1 MERLNILFKKYKNN
15 QCSQEEIDEL
25 LDYFSIGN
33 DETTL
38 KAQIDEFLIQV
49 YENNPELEQST
60 DEVYNRLQARI
71 HQEQSTKKR
80 IFKITQFKW
89 AAAASIILCLFVG
102 SYFLLHKTPIIQ
114 IALKQNQTH
123 DILPGGNKAI
133 LTLANGKQIIL
144 NDAKNGILAELGN
157 VAIHKTADGEV
168 VYNSAKNK
176 MAAIIEYNTL
186 TTPRGG
192 QYHLTLADGTDVWLN
207 AASSIK
213 YPTAFAGKTR
223 QVEITGEAYFE
234 VAHNAAK
241 PFLVTSNGQ
250 TIEVLG
256 THFNVNS
263 YTDETTIKT
272 TLLEGSVKVSNG
284 ITTTILKSGQQSR
297 INIGSNNPKIS
308 ILNGIDTEET
318 IAWKNGY
325 FRYDNIELKD
335 LMRQISRWYDIEVV
349 YQGQVANHEYLM
361 DLKRKTNL
369 SNLLKILEQGGI
381 HFKIE
386 DRKLI
391 VMP

>member
-25 LDYFSIGN
+25 LDYFSVGN
-33 DETTL
+33 NEAAL
-38 KAQIDEFLIQV
+38 KAEIDQYLSQA
-49 YENNPELEQST
+49 YMDSPELEQIT
-60 DEVYNRLQARI
+60 NEVYDNIQARI
-71 HQEQSTKKR
+71 KEKKSVRKR
-80 IFKITQFKW
+80 IFQLVPLKW
-89 AAAASIILCLFVG
+89 VAAASIILCLSVG
-102 SYFLLHKTPIIQ
+102 SYFLLHKIPTPQ
-114 IALKQNQTH
+114 IVQNKTH

-133 LTLANGKQIIL
+133 LILGNGKQIIL
-144 NDAKNGILAELGN
+144 TDAKNGILADLGN

-176 MAAIIEYNTL
+176 MADVIEYNTL

-213 YPTAFAGKTR
+213 YPTTFAGKTR

-234 VAHNAAK
+234 VAHNASK
-241 PFLVTSNGQ
+241 PFLVASNGQ

-263 YTDETTIKT
+263 YTNETTIKT

-284 ITTTILKSGQQSR
+284 IATTVLKPGQQSR
-297 INIGSNNPKIS
+297 INIGSNNQKIS
-308 ILNGIDTEET
+308 VINGIDTEEAV
-318 IAWKNGY
+318 AWKNG
-325 FRYDNIELKD
+325 FFHYDNIELKD

-361 DLKRKTNL
+361 DLKMKTNL

>member
-15 QCSQEEIDEL
+15 QCSQKEIDEL

-33 DETTL
+33 DETAL
-38 KAQIDEFLIQV
+38 KAQIDGFLMQV

-60 DEVYNRLQARI
+60 DEVYNRLQALI
-71 HQEQSTKKR
+71 HQQQSTKKR
-80 IFKITQFKW
+80 FLKLTSIKW
-89 AAAASIILCLFVG
+89 AAVASILLCLSVG
-102 SYFLLHKTPIIQ
+102 SYFLLHKTTTLQ
-114 IALKQNQTH
+114 FTNNQNQNH

-133 LTLANGKQIIL
+133 LTLGNGKQIIL
-144 NDAKNGILAELGN
+144 TDAKNGILADLGN
-157 VAIHKTADGEV
+157 VAIHKTANGEV
-168 VYNSAKNK
+168 VYNSAQNK
-176 MAAIIEYNTL
+176 KAAVIEHNTL
-186 TTPRGG
+186 VTPRGG
-192 QYHLTLADGTDVWLN
+192 QYHLTLADGTNVWLN

-213 YPTAFAGKTR
+213 YPISFPDKKR

-234 VAHNAAK
+234 VAHNASK
-241 PFLVTSNGQ
+241 PFLVSSNGQ

-284 ITTTILKSGQQSR
+284 IAAIVLKPGQQSR
-297 INIGSNNPKIS
+297 INIDNTNQKIS
-308 ILNGIDTEET
+308 VVNGIDTEEAV
-318 IAWKNGY
+318 AWKNG
-325 FRYDNIELKD
+325 FFHYDNIELKD
-335 LMRQISRWYDIEVV
+335 LMRQISRWYDIKVV
-349 YQGQVANHEYLM
+349 YQGQVPNHEYLM
-361 DLKRKTNL
+361 DLKMKTNL
-369 SNLLKILEQGGI
+369 SNILKILEQGGI